1 MALTDLTACGL
12 RDALREGRTS
22 SREAT
27 DACLAAIERLNPTL
41 RAFLSVDADAARRCA
56 DEMDRRR
63 TAREPLGLLAGIPVA
78 VKDNLCTAGGQPTTC
93 ASRILGS
100 WRAPYDAHV
109 VERLRAEG
117 AVIVGKTNLDEF
129 AMGSSTENSAF
140 GATRNPWDTERVPGG
155 SSGGS
160 AAAVAARMVPLALGS
175 DTGGSIRQPAA
186 LCGVVGLKPTYG
198 RVSRLG
204 LVAFASSLDQ
214 IGPFGRTVADAALL
228 LQATAGHDPRD
239 STSVPEKDQPVPDYL
254 AALDKPVLPLRIGVP
269 REFFGAGLDPEV
281 ETVVRAALAV
291 YERLGAGLVEV
302 SLPHSTDLAIATYYI
317 VATSE
322 ASSNLARYDG
332 VHYGYRS
339 SGYSDM
345 IDMYMRSRAQGF
357 GDEVKRRIM
366 LGTYALSAGY
376 YDAYYKKA
384 LRVRRLIRR
393 DFEEAFRRVDCIMG
407 PTSPTAAFRLGQRT
421 ADPLAMYLSDVYTVS
436 ANLAGIAGASL
447 PCGFT
452 RAGLPVGLQILSD
465 VFTEDKLL
473 RIARMYERETDWT
486 GRAPPMAAEGAA

>member
-1 MALTDLTACGL
+1 MAITDLTAC
-12 RDALREGRTS
+12 RMREALRR
-22 SREAT
+22 REFSALEAA
-27 DACLAAIERLNPTL
+27 DASLAAIARLDGRV
-41 RAFLSVDADAARRCA
+41 RAFLSVDADGARRRA
-56 DEMDRRR
+56 AGIDKRL
-63 TAREPLGLLAGIPVA
+63 AAGEPAGLLAGVPVA
-78 VKDNLCTAGGQPTTC
+78 VKDNMCTADGQATTC
-93 ASRILGS
+93 ASRILGG

-109 VERLRAEG
+109 VERLAAEG
-117 AVIVGKTNLDEF
+117 AVVVGKTNLDEF

-140 GATRNPWDTERVPGG
+140 GATRNPWDLERVPGG

-198 RVSRLG
+198 RVSRYG

-239 STSVPEKDQPVPDYL
+239 STSVPEAVPDYL
-254 AALDKPVLPLRIGVP
+254 AALEEPVRPLRIGLP
-269 REFFGAGLDPEV
+269 KEFFGAGLDPEV
-281 ETVVRAALAV
+281 RRVVRDALAA
-291 YERLGAGLVEV
+291 YERLGAQMVEV
-302 SLPHSTDLAIATYYI
+302 SLPHSAEYAIAAYYI

-332 VHYGYRS
+332 VHYGRRS
-339 SGYSDM
+339 SDHADM
-345 IDMYMRSRAQGF
+345 IDMYMRSRVQGF
-357 GDEVKRRIM
+357 GDEVKRRVM
-366 LGTYALSAGY
+366 LGAYALSAGY
-376 YDAYYKKA
+376 YEAYYKKA

-393 DFEEAFRRVDCIMG
+393 DFQDAFKTVDCIMG
-407 PTSPTAAFRLGQRT
+407 PTSPTAAFRQGERT

-436 ANLAGIAGASL
+436 CNLAAIAGVSV

-452 RAGLPVGLQILSD
+452 RAGLPVGLQIITD
-465 VFTEDKLL
+465 VFTEDRLL
-473 RIARMYERETDWT
+473 RIARMYERETAWAD
-486 GRAPPMAAEGAA
+486 RSPPVCEARP